1 VFQFVHRADHV
12 REVMKVIKE
21 LRLSPDLAKNLG
33 IDEVKIGRSL
43 CQKEKQNGSFD
54 EEVAEVTDE

>member
-1 VFQFVHRADHV
+1 
-12 REVMKVIKE
+12 MKVIKE